1 MNTLGAAVGYRVY
14 RLAVR
19 ARSGRRAER
28 AVA

>member
-1 MNTLGAAVGYRVY
+1 MNTLGTAVGYLVS

-28 AVA
+28 AVV